1 MAISHFDRLCKKIFD
16 RPEAGADLARNV
28 LSGAYLERIDL
39 GSARIE
45 KGSFIDRELRLHAS
59 DLLLRFERKDTAEP
73 LFIYVL
79 VDHKSEPDRWASLQ
93 LLRYVMRLYQN
104 LLKQQP
110 TPARLPEVVPVILYH
125 GLRPWKYPLQ
135 LSELIE
141 SLSSEHVPKFL
152 PVLYDLN
159 RIEDGDLVGAVQT
172 VVGLLSLKYIKR
184 RFTVKIVRFLLR
196 EMRRLPENSSL
207 LKEFYTALL
216 DFKEEEEIQ
225 LFLATARQM
234 RYREK
239 EEDLMSYAQQL
250 RTEGREEG
258 IKEGI
263 KEGREKG
270 LKEGLKRL
278 LDKKFGLTPDES
290 RLIDSAADIHAVEA
304 AIDSLLNAD
313 RKEEVLNIIRDRKT
327 G

>member
-1 MAISHFDRLCKKIFD
+1 MALSHFDRLCKKIFD

-28 LSGAYLERIDL
+28 LPGAYLERIDL
-39 GSARIE
+39 SSARIE
-45 KGSFIDRELRLHAS
+45 KGSFIDKELRLHSS
-59 DLLLRFERKDTAEP
+59 DLLLRFDRKDTADP

-93 LLRYVMRLYQN
+93 LLRYVVRLYQD

-110 TPARLPEVVPVILYH
+110 RSARLPEVVPVILYH

-135 LSELIE
+135 LSELIA

-152 PVLYDLN
+152 PILYDLN

-184 RFTVKIVRFLLR
+184 RFTVDIARFLLR

-239 EEDLMSYAQQL
+239 EEDIMSYAQQL

-258 IKEGI
+258 IKEG
-263 KEGREKG
+263 REEG
-270 LKEGLKRL
+270 LKEVLKRL
-278 LDKKFGLTPDES
+278 LEKKFGLSPDES
-290 RLIDSAADIHAVEA
+290 RLIDSAADIHDVEA
-304 AIDSLLNAD
+304 AIDSLLTAD
-313 RKEEVLNIIRDRKT
+313 SKEEVLEKFQHRKT
-327 G
+327 E